1 LQHRN
6 ANLKFTSLPTVFREI
21 HKHAIRGLL
30 WPLKLE
36 LHSQMEPMIQAAAA
50 RNNEALRPTI
60 AALTAIDATLF
71 PTDPRSRFCRKVK
84 LKMVML
90 RVQQSAGRTCCWYNY
105 DGKTTIGAIP
115 PVMPVPI
122 IDIEIGHE
130 KTYGQNHVI
139 SVLGRWLPTDE
150 ILFLKKD
157 DKALCEMDLNPEV
170 QEAFDYTI
178 QQCQI
183 VYTELNSWYRQFSRR
198 KEKVATKIDDW
209 KDWKGMNEI
218 HGPEN
223 YHRIAAAMYYS
234 PIFNQW
240 VQHLRQR
247 IISLAPVCDKL
258 TRSNSFDYVEA
269 MTPELHAALS
279 TGLNLYKAEL
289 EALNKA

>member
-1 LQHRN
+1 MQHRN

-21 HKHAIRGLL
+21 HKNAIRGLL
-30 WPLKLE
+30 WPLKLA
-36 LHSQMEPMIQAAAA
+36 LHNQMEPLIQAAAA

-71 PTDPRSRFCRKVK
+71 PTDPRARFCRKVK
-84 LKMVML
+84 LKMAM
-90 RVQQSAGRTCCWYNY
+90 QQSAGRTCCWYNF
-105 DGKTTIGAIP
+105 DGKWQQSSWSP
-115 PVMPVPI
+115 PAMPVPI
-122 IDIEIGHE
+122 VDIEIDHE

-150 ILFLKKD
+150 ILSLKKG

-198 KEKVATKIDDW
+198 KEFWATKITDE
-209 KDWKGMNEI
+209 GMNEI

-240 VQHLRQR
+240 VQHLRQHT
-247 IISLAPVCDKL
+247 IELAPVCDKL

-289 EALNKA
+289 EALKKT